1 MENVLR
7 VENLSIEFNT
17 ARGISAAVRG
27 VSLVL
32 PRGKTLAIVGE
43 SGCGKS
49 VLCKSIIGL
58 LPKRGRITGGK
69 ILLDGINLAELSEKE
84 LCEVRGKRIALI
96 PQNPMS
102 ALDPTLTI
110 GAQLAECMPFT
121 RRGGRDAAKGRALTL
136 LRQVG
141 ISDAERI
148 FSDYPHMLSGG
159 MLQRAV
165 IAAAVSSEPE
175 LLLAD
180 EPTTALDAVV
190 QLETLELLLSL
201 QRESG
206 ISMLLITHDLG
217 VAAKTAHN
225 IAVMREGE
233 IVETGTAEETLLR
246 PRHPYT
252 RELLCSE
259 SGMREDNA
267 NGADAKREGGL

>member
-1 MENVLR
+1 MLTI
-7 VENLSIEFNT
+7 ENLSIEFNT

-27 VSLVL
+27 VSLAL

-49 VLCKSIIGL
+49 VLCKSILGL
-58 LPKRGRITGGK
+58 LPKRGKITGGK
-69 ILLDGINLAELSEKE
+69 ILFGGINLAELSERE
-84 LCEVRGKRIALI
+84 LCAVRGRRIALI

-102 ALDPTLTI
+102 ALDPTLKI
-110 GAQLAECMPFT
+110 GAQLIECMPGLK
-121 RRGGRDAAKGRALTL
+121 RDGREAAKNRALTL

-141 ISDAERI
+141 IADAERI

-159 MLQRAV
+159 LMQRAV
-165 IAAAVSSEPE
+165 IAAALSTGPE

-180 EPTTALDAVV
+180 EPTTALDAII

-201 QRESG
+201 QRETG

-225 IAVMREGE
+225 VAVMREGQ
-233 IVETGTAEETLLR
+233 IVEAGTAEETLLH
-246 PRHPYT
+246 PKHPYT
-252 RELLCSE
+252 RELLRPE
-259 SGMREDNA
+259 SGARADSE
-267 NGADAKREGGL
+267 GAEREGGL